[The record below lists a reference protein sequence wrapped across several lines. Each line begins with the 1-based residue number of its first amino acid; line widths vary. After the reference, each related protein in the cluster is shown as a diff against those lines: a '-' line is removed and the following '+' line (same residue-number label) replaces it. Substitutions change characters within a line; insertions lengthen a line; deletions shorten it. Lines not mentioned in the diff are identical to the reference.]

1 MKSARS
7 QGDVAVERLLR
18 REQAIVV
25 AAVSL
30 LIVLAGLYTVFGIGM
45 NMTALEMTGMA
56 RAIGAPMQM
65 GTGPHWGFGYA
76 VLLFFMW
83 WIMMIAMMLPSASPM
98 ILLYA
103 RAHRHEHKAGK
114 IRNRTAPTASFALGY
129 LLIWLAFSIVATAAQ
144 WGMEKASLLHA
155 MMMWS
160 INSAL
165 SAFVL
170 IAAGLYQFTP
180 VKNVCL
186 KHCRSPVQFL
196 AENFRPGAAGA
207 IRMGVSHGLF
217 CLGCC
222 WALMALLFVGGAMN
236 LVWIAGLTLFVMLE
250 KIAPYGHKVA
260 QVAGMA
266 LIAAGVWVVVHPS
279 LT

>member
-1 MKSARS
+1 MNVTD
-7 QGDVAVERLLR
+7 QTTAVEAVLKQERLIIICAL
-18 REQAIVV
+18 AGMTIL
-25 AAVSL
+25 AWWWI
-30 LIVLAGLYTVFGIGM
+30 LIGAGTGMNVLA
-45 NMTALEMTGMA
+45 MTTWSFPLPKYQSM
-56 RAIGAPMQM
+56 
-65 GTGPHWGFGYA
+65 PHEWSVSYA
-76 VLLFFMW
+76 VVMLFMW